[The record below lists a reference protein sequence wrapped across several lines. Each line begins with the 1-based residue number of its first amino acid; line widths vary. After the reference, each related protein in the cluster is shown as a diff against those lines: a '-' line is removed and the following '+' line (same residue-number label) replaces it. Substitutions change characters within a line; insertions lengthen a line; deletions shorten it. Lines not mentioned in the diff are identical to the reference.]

1 LNINNV
7 LVKASLESLAAKRLA
22 TELMPV
28 PPPLNILIVK
38 LSSLGDVVHT
48 LQAVMDIH
56 AEFVDAKID
65 WVVERSFAPLL
76 KICPAVNRVIESD
89 IRAWRKSWWKQKTR
103 KEFIDFKKQ
112 LQENTY
118 DAIIDLQ
125 GLTKSAIV
133 SKLAKLKFGG
143 HRYAMGNQTNGA
155 SYEFMTRW
163 VADKAIDV
171 HAQVHA
177 VERARII
184 CSKALGYSYPR
195 PEQLRTEIYHGEL
208 TPLVVSPSLMV
219 PPQTVALVHASSRE
233 DKTWPLQNWTELGE
247 ELIKLGFNIALPQG
261 SPKELEMAR
270 QISNTLPGSKVWV
283 KMSLNETAAHLCACV
298 GVIGVDSGLSHIA
311 EALDLP
317 LVQIYNFD
325 TYWRTGPQRLPFQ
338 KSVYANPTPSVQ
350 DVLTNWK
357 ECWNTFAAHK
367 KDSKFN
373 HLSLIND
380 DEAVPLPDHIKAEIK
395 EHIQDTTVLV
405 VSDLNKTPIESLT
418 QLNSI
423 SLPSDIEKKKSISS
437 VRKTKASKTEP
448 SPSPSPNPQP
458 DLFD

>member
-7 LVKASLESLAAKRLA
+7 LVKASLESRATKRLA

-28 PPPLNILIVK
+28 VPPLNILIVK

-48 LQAVMDIH
+48 LSAVMDIR
-56 AEFVDAKID
+56 AEFEDAKID

-76 KICPAVNRVIESD
+76 KICPAVNSVIESD

-103 KEFIDFKKQ
+103 KEFTDFKKK
-112 LQENTY
+112 LQENSY

-125 GLTKSAIV
+125 GLTKSALV
-133 SKLAKLKFGG
+133 SKLAKLKVGG

-163 VADKAIDV
+163 VADKAIDI

-184 CSKALGYSYPR
+184 CSKALGYTYPR
-195 PEQLRTEIYHGEL
+195 AEQLQTEINQDEM

-247 ELIKLGFNIALPQG
+247 ALIKLGFNIALPQG

-283 KMSLNETAAHLCACV
+283 KMNLNETAAHLRACV

-338 KSVYANPTPSVQ
+338 RSVYAIPTPSVQ
-350 DVLTNWK
+350 DVLSQWK
-357 ECWNTFAAHK
+357 ECWDTFSAHK
-367 KDSKFN
+367 KDAKFKDP
-373 HLSLIND
+373 SLIKVV
-380 DEAVPLPDHIKAEIK
+380 ETGTLPDHIKEQFK
-395 EHIQDTTVLV
+395 EQFKEQIEDKTVSV
-405 VSDLNKTPIESLT
+405 VSDSNKTSIESLI
-418 QLNSI
+418 QPNLI
-423 SLPSDIEKKKSISS
+423 AVLSDVEKKKSISS
-437 VRKTKASKTEP
+437 VKKTKISKTKTDP
-448 SPSPSPNPQP
+448 SPQP